1 MPPTYCTGWTVSVIQ
16 NFVLF
21 CGYNVTANVFVSF
34 LEMITALQKQET
46 NQNYESDLIKLSE
59 KLGKVLTEADIR
71 LLIDGLLQKNGAEM
85 YASKKVLFF
94 VYFK

>member
-1 MPPTYCTGWTVSVIQ
+1 
-16 NFVLF
+16 
-21 CGYNVTANVFVSF
+21 
-34 LEMITALQKQET
+34 MITALQKQET

-85 YASKKVLFF
+85 YVSKNVLFF

>member
-1 MPPTYCTGWTVSVIQ
+1 MSLLT
-16 NFVLF
+16 FLF
-21 CGYNVTANVFVSF
+21 HFS
-34 LEMITALQKQET
+34 EMITALQKQET
-46 NQNYESDLIKLSE
+46 DQNYESDLIKSSE

-85 YASKKVLFF
+85 YVSKKALFF

>member
-1 MPPTYCTGWTVSVIQ
+1 
-16 NFVLF
+16 
-21 CGYNVTANVFVSF
+21 
-34 LEMITALQKQET
+34 MITALQKQET

-85 YASKKVLFF
+85 YVSKKVLFF